1 MNTFAVVTFIIII
14 LLHQQILSQVED
26 NNNLCAEKIS
36 LDRDTSLAIINE
48 QIKES
53 LKSKLSNDSPPKI
66 ILKRKEIGKQI
77 SLLKMISKKLKR

>member
-14 LLHQQILSQVED
+14 LLHQQMLSQVEN

-36 LDRDTSLAIINE
+36 PDRDTSLVIINE

-53 LKSKLSNDSPPKI
+53 LKSKLLNDSPPKI
-66 ILKRKEIGKQI
+66 ILKRKEIGKHI
-77 SLLKMISKKLKR
+77 SLLKMNSKKLKR

>member
-1 MNTFAVVTFIIII
+1 MNTFALVTFIIII

-26 NNNLCAEKIS
+26 KNNLCAEKIS

-77 SLLKMISKKLKR
+77 SLLKIISKKSKR